1 MALTPSQIRQIKK
14 VIEEH
19 MNVIMELTIGD
30 TKVSPETL
38 KKIGVP
44 KSVSNLITDS
54 YKYGKLTTVVNKNL
68 SKMSPQE
75 VNDMLKKLKV
85 SSRQQ
90 KSMEYLKA
98 KTQLSIDNLTQR
110 MTSAVIT
117 SALQNQLDMY
127 QAIGQ
132 VVPEAVK
139 KNTDRYKVVQQLRD
153 LTQDWERDWH
163 RVAHSEMWDA
173 KVQGEANAIMDN
185 ESPIS
190 KKGKDTMVF
199 KRPAPNACNK
209 CKQLYLE
216 ADGITPKLFKITEL
230 QANGSNY
237 GKKQADWKPTLGI
250 LHPNCM
256 CPLSVMP
263 DGYKFDS
270 SGQLTPDTT
279 NN

>member
-14 VIEEH
+14 IIEEH
-19 MNVIMELTIGD
+19 MNVVMELTIGD

-38 KKIGVP
+38 KKLGVP

-54 YKYGKLTTVVNKNL
+54 YKYGKLTTVMNKNL

-117 SALQNQLDMY
+117 SALQSQLDMY
-127 QAIGQ
+127 QAIGK
-132 VVPEAVK
+132 VVPNAVK
-139 KNTDRYKVVQQLRD
+139 EGTDRYKVVQQLRD

-173 KVQGEANAIMDN
+173 KVQGEANAIIDN
-185 ESPIS
+185 ESPVS
-190 KKGKDTMVF
+190 KKGRETMVF

-279 NN
+279 K

>member
-38 KKIGVP
+38 KKLSVP

-54 YKYGKLTTVVNKNL
+54 YKYGKLTTVMNKNL

-110 MTSAVIT
+110 MTSTVIT

-216 ADGITPKLFKITEL
+216 TDGITPKLFKITEL

-270 SGQLTPDTT
+270 SGQLTTDTT
-279 NN
+279 K

>member
-30 TKVSPETL
+30 MKVSPETL

-54 YKYGKLTTVVNKNL
+54 YKYGKLTTVMNKNL

-139 KNTDRYKVVQQLRD
+139 KNTDRYKVVQQLRN

-279 NN
+279 K

>member
-38 KKIGVP
+38 KKLGVP
-44 KSVSNLITDS
+44 KSVSNLIIDS
-54 YKYGKLTTVVNKNL
+54 YKYGKLTTVMNKNL

-279 NN
+279 K

>member
-44 KSVSNLITDS
+44 KSISNLITDS
-54 YKYGKLTTVVNKNL
+54 YKYGKLTTVMNKNL

-90 KSMEYLKA
+90 RSMEYLKA

-110 MTSAVIT
+110 MTSAIIT

-279 NN
+279 K

>member
-54 YKYGKLTTVVNKNL
+54 YKYGKLTTVMNKNL

-90 KSMEYLKA
+90 RSMEYLKA

-279 NN
+279 K

>member
-1 MALTPSQIRQIKK
+1 MALTSSQIRQIKK

-44 KSVSNLITDS
+44 KSVSNLIADS
-54 YKYGKLTTVVNKNL
+54 YKYGKLTTVMNKNL

-75 VNDMLKKLKV
+75 VNDMLKKLTV

-90 KSMEYLKA
+90 RSMEYLKA

-110 MTSAVIT
+110 MTSSVIT

-185 ESPIS
+185 ESPVS

-216 ADGITPKLFKITEL
+216 SDGITPKLFRITEL

-279 NN
+279 K

>member
-30 TKVSPETL
+30 MKVSPETL
-38 KKIGVP
+38 KKLGVP

-54 YKYGKLTTVVNKNL
+54 SKYGKLTTVMNKNL

-90 KSMEYLKA
+90 RSMEYLKA

-279 NN
+279 K

>member
-117 SALQNQLDMY
+117 SAIQNQLDMY

-132 VVPEAVK
+132 VVPEAVN

-279 NN
+279 K

>member
-19 MNVIMELTIGD
+19 MSVIMELTIGD
-30 TKVSPETL
+30 MKVSPETL

-54 YKYGKLTTVVNKNL
+54 YKYGKLTTVMNKNL

-279 NN
+279 K

>member
-38 KKIGVP
+38 KKLGVP

-54 YKYGKLTTVVNKNL
+54 YKYGKLTTVMNKNL

-173 KVQGEANAIMDN
+173 KVQGEANAIIDN

-270 SGQLTPDTT
+270 SGQLTTDTT
-279 NN
+279 K